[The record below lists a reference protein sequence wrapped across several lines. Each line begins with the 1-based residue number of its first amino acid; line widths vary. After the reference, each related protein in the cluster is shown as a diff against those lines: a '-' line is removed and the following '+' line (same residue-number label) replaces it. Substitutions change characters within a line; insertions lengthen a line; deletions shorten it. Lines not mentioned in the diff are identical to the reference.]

1 MNPEFDYN
9 ITNYKVEIPNQ
20 TEKIEILAIP
30 QSTKAQ
36 VSIIGNN
43 EIKIGNNTIQVNV
56 LAEDGIT
63 NKKYELIV
71 HRRNE
76 QEEIQYEQERK
87 VEAEKLSAILEE
99 QNNINNVNKNASIIW
114 IIGIIVLCIIIIVG
128 IIYIIKKQ
136 KKID

>member
-1 MNPEFDYN
+1 M
-9 ITNYKVEIPNQ
+9 KV
-20 TEKIEILAIP
+20 
-30 QSTKAQ
+30 
-36 VSIIGNN
+36 
-43 EIKIGNNTIQVNV
+43 GNNTIQVNV

-63 NKKYELIV
+63 NKKDELIV

-76 QEEIQYEQERK
+76 QEELQYEQER
-87 VEAEKLSAILEE
+87 ESGAEKLSAILEE

>member
-1 MNPEFDYN
+1 M
-9 ITNYKVEIPNQ
+9 KV
-20 TEKIEILAIP
+20 
-30 QSTKAQ
+30 
-36 VSIIGNN
+36 
-43 EIKIGNNTIQVNV
+43 GNNTIQVNV

-63 NKKYELIV
+63 NKKYQLIV